1 MAAAAIV
8 SLTTS
13 QISASAG
20 DSTET
25 FLPNT
30 SSPLISVRH
39 LQGIRCSS
47 ATHLTVAAISL
58 CGNFVAGLKSADH
71 AAKRFNLQ
79 SEAFQSPG
87 FCCLPGSDVLPP
99 PQCQGGVTLP
109 HD

>member
-1 MAAAAIV
+1 MAAARIA

-13 QISASAG
+13 QILASAG

-30 SSPLISVRH
+30 SSLLISVRH
-39 LQGIRCSS
+39 LQGIRCSC

-71 AAKRFNLQ
+71 AAKRFNLPA
-79 SEAFQSPG
+79 SVASLAATYCHHPNARG
-87 FCCLPGSDVLPP
+87 RHSAA
-99 PQCQGGVTLP
+99 
-109 HD
+109 